1 VTRYS
6 EELLGEYRGIGDPR
20 AWAAAIAFFGVA
32 FFWFGG
38 WPPWVARAAQLS
50 STYALSFL
58 AISFMRLALPWPQP
72 FAVPAILSSL
82 IVGAS
87 ALWPA
92 IALPSLGGTP
102 SANAPLLPSFVW
114 AVVFVGSMI
123 IPGLFTRRAE
133 QARRQEEA
141 QRHAVELEREAHL
154 KQLAEMRL
162 KALHAQIE
170 PHFLFNTLG
179 NVQHLLR
186 TSPPAADRMLESLIH
201 YLKSAVPQMR
211 SGTSTVG
218 EELARVEA
226 YLAIMEVRM
235 GARLRYRIDVPDEA
249 RSEPLPPLSLLTLVE
264 NAVKHGVDPNP
275 AGGSIRIEG
284 RMSGASLTLRVIDDG
299 IGFKSEIGSGVG
311 LTNLRDRLF
320 AIHGDAA
327 ALEMAARNPSG
338 VEATLTISLASHAA
352 AR

>member
-1 VTRYS
+1 
-6 EELLGEYRGIGDPR
+6 
-20 AWAAAIAFFGVA
+20 
-32 FFWFGG
+32 
-38 WPPWVARAAQLS
+38 
-50 STYALSFL
+50 
-58 AISFMRLALPWPQP
+58 
-72 FAVPAILSSL
+72 
-82 IVGAS
+82 
-87 ALWPA
+87 
-92 IALPSLGGTP
+92 
-102 SANAPLLPSFVW
+102 
-114 AVVFVGSMI
+114 
-123 IPGLFTRRAE
+123 
-133 QARRQEEA
+133 
-141 QRHAVELEREAHL
+141 
-154 KQLAEMRL
+154 MRL

-186 TSPPAADRMLESLIH
+186 TSPPDADRMLESLIH

-226 YLAIMEVRM
+226 YLAIMGVRM

-249 RSEPLPPLSLLTLVE
+249 RGQPLPPLSLVTLVE

-284 RMSGASLTLRVIDDG
+284 RMNGASLTLRVIDDG
-299 IGFKSEIGSGVG
+299 IGFTSEIGSGIG

-338 VEATLTISLASHAA
+338 VEAALTIPLASHEA